1 MAYFVIFLLILVP
14 CLLVLPALLNRSSIL
29 VDNPQMQNTAVAM
42 QRLEEL
48 SDSGDEI
55 RQEAEN
61 EVKGKC
67 YLL

>member
-29 VDNPQMQNTAVAM
+29 VDNPKMQNTAVAL

-48 SDSGDEI
+48 SVSGDEV
-55 RQEAEN
+55 RQEAE
-61 EVKGKC
+61 K
-67 YLL
+67 